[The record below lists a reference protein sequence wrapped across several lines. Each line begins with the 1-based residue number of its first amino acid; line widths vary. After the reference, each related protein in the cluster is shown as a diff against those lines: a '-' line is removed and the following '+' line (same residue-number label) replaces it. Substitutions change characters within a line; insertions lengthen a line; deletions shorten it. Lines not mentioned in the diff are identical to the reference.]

1 MTLHDARRARRTLP
15 FEALGDTSFP
25 LFRSILGA
33 DRTSLARGEN
43 ASIIVEST
51 KSSSG
56 PNGRESKPMLHDLVE
71 QYGPAIVFANV
82 LAASIGLP
90 VPAMPSLVLF
100 GAMAAMHP
108 GSIGV
113 QVLPVLVLAVF
124 ATLIGDSAWFAAGRI
139 YGGNT
144 LKTLCKLS
152 LSRDTCV
159 KKTER
164 FFGRWGVRVLA
175 VAKFVPGLSIVSIP
189 MAGAMGTP
197 YRTFLAYD
205 SIGATLWSGLGLVLG
220 VVFAQQIDMLF
231 AGASRL
237 GKMTAVVV
245 AVLLAIYCAYRWYRR
260 RQLIRKLATA
270 RMDVDELYNLMLD
283 KRSPVLFDIRSHEKR
298 KLDPFVIPGSVFAD
312 ERQLNEIVSKYPHD
326 QKLVIYCSCP
336 NEVSAAWMAKQLTE
350 AGFSDVLPLRG
361 GLDAWRDAGRHL
373 EPLAEEPE
381 PTVAVGITPKTV

>member
-1 MTLHDARRARRTLP
+1 
-15 FEALGDTSFP
+15 
-25 LFRSILGA
+25 
-33 DRTSLARGEN
+33 
-43 ASIIVEST
+43 
-51 KSSSG
+51 
-56 PNGRESKPMLHDLVE
+56 MLHDLVE
-71 QYGPAIVFANV
+71 QYGPAIVFVNV

-90 VPAMPSLVLF
+90 VPAMPALVLF

-108 GSIGV
+108 GSVGT

-237 GKMTAVVV
+237 GKLTAVVV
-245 AVLLAIYCAYRWYRR
+245 AVLLAIYCTYRWYRR
-260 RQLIRKLATA
+260 RQLIKKLATA

-283 KRSPVLFDIRSHEKR
+283 KRSPVLFDIRSQEKR
-298 KLDPFVIPGSVFAD
+298 ALDPFVIPGSVFAD
-312 ERQLNEIVSKYPHD
+312 ERQLEEIVAKYPHD

-350 AGFSDVLPLRG
+350 AGFRDVIPLRG
-361 GLDAWRDAGRHL
+361 GLDAWRDAGRQL
-373 EPLAEEPE
+373 EPLAEELE

>member
-1 MTLHDARRARRTLP
+1 
-15 FEALGDTSFP
+15 
-25 LFRSILGA
+25 
-33 DRTSLARGEN
+33 
-43 ASIIVEST
+43 
-51 KSSSG
+51 
-56 PNGRESKPMLHDLVE
+56 MLHDLVE

-108 GSIGV
+108 GSVGT
-113 QVLPVLVLAVF
+113 QVLPVLVLAIF

-205 SIGATLWSGLGLVLG
+205 SIGAALWSGVGLGLG
-220 VVFAQQIDMLF
+220 VVFSQQIDMLF

-237 GKMTAVVV
+237 GKMTAVVI
-245 AVLLAIYCAYRWYRR
+245 AVLLVIYCSYRWYRR
-260 RQLIRKLATA
+260 RQLLNKLASA
-270 RMDVDELYNLMLD
+270 RMDVDELYTLMRD
-283 KRSPVLFDIRSHEKR
+283 KRTPVLFDIRSEEKR
-298 KLDPFVIPGSVFAD
+298 KLDPFVIPGSQFAD
-312 ERQLNEIVSKYPHD
+312 ERQLDEIVAKYPHD

-336 NEVSAAWMAKQLTE
+336 NEISAAWMAKQLTE
-350 AGFSDVLPLRG
+350 AGFKDVVPLRG
-361 GLDAWRDAGRHL
+361 GLDAWRDAGRQL
-373 EPLAEEPE
+373 ESLADEAE
-381 PTVAVGITPKTV
+381 PTMDVGITPKTV